1 MKKQVKIVIGVI
13 VVVAILI
20 IGVSFLFPTVFS
32 GLTSGTFG
40 KADKYHK
47 SQMTEADVKLRSEV
61 TSDTAKL
68 KGMIQGLIYF
78 SLFTQDLSY
87 KIDSCVT
94 KFQEHGICSQEG
106 GCASVTVLQDYSDF
120 IKNNNKTLGTTIS
133 MLTGFYLKD
142 ESDQSADVERN
153 LRDFGNYVSNLT
165 EKDSILEV
173 AMKSMDNFMLTNKT
187 LKARKT
193 ELASL
198 KSIRDQLLVKGVQM
212 AAILQ
217 DKPLGAALI
226 SYALSS
232 QPGLNVLQISSHGL
246 VVGSQAAGSQG
257 SLNVIIPAS
266 AQQTVGAIANAG
278 NLENIVVKGV
288 VTLNSGPEI
297 NLILQSQQIAAVG
310 STSKDLGSAL
320 IGSIVIYD
328 KGSLQFIVGSVPILQ
343 NQLSNAQFNA
353 ILCGTQNYGAVAY
366 FSAGALN
373 MVASSYDIKSI
384 VQNQAIGMTLNN
396 ISINAISA
404 ICAQGG
410 ALGSV
415 VPLGSSPI
423 GIVGVLNNQGGTLG
437 VESDR

>member
-1 MKKQVKIVIGVI
+1 MKKQVKIIIGVI

-68 KGMIQGLIYF
+68 KSMIQGLIYF

-94 KFQEHGICSQEG
+94 KFQAHGICSQEG

-142 ESDQSADVERN
+142 QSDQSADVEKN

-212 AAILQ
+212 AALLQ
-217 DKPLGAALI
+217 DKPLSANLL

-232 QPGLNVLQISSHGL
+232 QPGLSAALFNAQGGI
-246 VVGSQAAGSQG
+246 VGSQMAGSQG
-257 SLNVIIPAS
+257 SLNVLIPVS
-266 AQQTVGAIANAG
+266 AQQNIGAIGNAG
-278 NLENIVVKGV
+278 NLENVVVKGV
-288 VTLNSGPEI
+288 VTLNSGQAI
-297 NLILQSQQIAAVG
+297 SNILQSQQIGAVK
-310 STSKDLGSAL
+310 STSNDLGAAL
-320 IGSIVIYD
+320 SGSIIIYD
-328 KGSLQFIVGSVPILQ
+328 KGSLQFVVGNISSLQ
-343 NQLSNAQFNA
+343 NQLSVLELSA

-384 VQNQAIGMTLNN
+384 IQNQAIGMTLNN
-396 ISINAISA
+396 ISINAINA

-410 ALGSV
+410 GLGSV

-423 GIVGVLNNQGGTLG
+423 GIVSLLNNQSGLG
-437 VESDR
+437 MQSDR